1 MADFLVLRLPSTP
14 GQPVDRVVVD
24 GNGARRSEVESGT
37 LEEAAEAARELAVIV
52 LLPGAD
58 VVTATVDLPIK
69 AGAKLRAAIP
79 YALED
84 QLAADVEDLH
94 FASGA
99 PLASGLLPVAV
110 VAADTLETWLGRLHD
125 VGIFPSRAVADY
137 EGVQRMPNTISMIAT
152 GDVIMLNDGA
162 DLEFSIEG
170 VQPSDALAL
179 AGLLEESGDATDDEE
194 GDSDGDEQT
203 SSRHL
208 VAWCDP
214 DEAERFNHDWNALRN
229 ELDSVDVN
237 VMADGAFPRLAATVA
252 AGAGVNL
259 LQGPYGRKTE
269 IAAVFRPWRV
279 AAGLLLAAL
288 LMGLVGKGVD
298 YVRLA
303 RQQAALQSQYIA
315 LYQTLRPG
323 DTRVPADPIGAA
335 NSVMRQIVGT
345 GSSPTQVFL
354 PSLMQLA
361 DAINANREADVSAV
375 SYRAGV
381 IDVRLSAPDVATLD
395 KIQKAV
401 SESGRFTASIQDTS
415 QDDAGRTNSRIQIRD
430 AGS

>member
-1 MADFLVLRLPSTP
+1 MADYLVLRLPHDHWKRTEW
-14 GQPVDRVVVD
+14 VVVD
-24 GNGARRSEVESGT
+24 GNGSRKSDVTEGT
-37 LEEAAEAARELAVIV
+37 LEDAAAAAAELPVIALV
-52 LLPGAD
+52 PGSD

-69 AGAKLRAAIP
+69 SGAKLRSAIP
-79 YALED
+79 FALED

-94 FASGA
+94 FATGKH
-99 PLASGLLPVAV
+99 LDSGLLPVAV
-110 VAADTLETWLGRLHD
+110 VASDTIEEWIGRLHEND
-125 VGIFPSRAVADY
+125 IYPSRVVADY

-152 GDVIMLNDGA
+152 GDSIMLNDGA
-162 DLEFSIEG
+162 ELEFSIEG

-179 AGLLEESGDATDDEE
+179 AGLLDDPGAAEDDGDTDDAGDA
-194 GDSDGDEQT
+194 G
-203 SSRHL
+203 RAKHL

-214 DEAERFNHDWNALRN
+214 DEAERYAHDWNALRN

-237 VMADGAFPRLAATVA
+237 VMPDGAFPRLAATVA

-259 LQGPYGRKTE
+259 LQGPYGRRTE
-269 IAAVFRPWRV
+269 FAAVFRPWRI
-279 AAGLLLAAL
+279 AAAMLLAVFVL
-288 LMGLVGKGVD
+288 GLVGKGVD

-303 RQQAALQSQYIA
+303 RQQAALESQYMA

-323 DTRVPADPIGAA
+323 DTRVPADPIGTAE
-335 NSVMRQIVGT
+335 SVLRQVI
-345 GSSPTQVFL
+345 GSGQQPNEVFL

-361 DAINANREADVSAV
+361 DAIVANREANVSAL
-375 SYRAGV
+375 SYRAGI

-401 SESGRFTASIQDTS
+401 AESGRFSASIQDTS
-415 QDDAGRTNSRIQIRD
+415 QDDAGRINSRIQIRE